1 MFLLSY
7 IRKARR
13 VTTLYRLTGS
23 GITLRKIKR
32 IMLHA
37 TYTDRYSA
45 YIRRKQLLP
54 PFDEIFQI
62 SLVRSCVKVRLLVF
76 GFLSKNA
83 AKLLLFFDICKREGD
98 FVLFLSLGHLSLF
111 SRSSLGHLSVMGVI
125 VGLSVLSTRGS
136 FCNAPKRQYK
146 TAKRTNTSHL
156 L

>member
-83 AKLLLFFDICKREGD
+83 AKILLFFDIRKREGD
-98 FVLFLSLGHLSLF
+98 FVLFFVSC
-111 SRSSLGHLSVMGVI
+111 SSLGHRSVMGVT